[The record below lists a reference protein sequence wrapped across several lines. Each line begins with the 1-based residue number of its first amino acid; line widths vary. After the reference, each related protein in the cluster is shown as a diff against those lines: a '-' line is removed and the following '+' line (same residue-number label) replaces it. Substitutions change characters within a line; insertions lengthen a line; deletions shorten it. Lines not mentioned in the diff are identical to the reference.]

1 MKEFTLT
8 GDVMTGVGEKPV
20 EGIQHMPK
28 SESLGVWK
36 GLLNEFKASFNA
48 PFESD
53 WEKKTGMHWKD
64 WGKL

>member
-8 GDVMTGVGEKPV
+8 GDVITGAGEKPL
-20 EGIQHMPK
+20 EEIQHRAK
-28 SESLGVWK
+28 SGAIGFWRR
-36 GLLNEFKASFNA
+36 LLKELKASFDA

-53 WEKKTGMHWKD
+53 WENKAGIHWRD